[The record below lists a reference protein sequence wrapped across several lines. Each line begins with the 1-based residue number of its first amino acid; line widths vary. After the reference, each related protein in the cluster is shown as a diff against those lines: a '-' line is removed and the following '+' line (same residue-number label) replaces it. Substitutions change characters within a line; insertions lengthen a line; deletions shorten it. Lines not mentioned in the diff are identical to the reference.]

1 MQVMSQAGPLGF
13 GGASLPAG
21 ALRNGENYP
30 GAGSNARNMIDPSL
44 PLPTAENNMGS
55 AMEQRL
61 VAKQQIEANLRARSE
76 MSQAYGTGRRTHS
89 RGQSMSQRINAVD
102 SGSNLNPQRSH
113 MISPPPSSS
122 SHGSG
127 YERQRGFQRESSV
140 SPPPSQILTPPHRE
154 QSDNE
159 ATPQASGKRIY
170 TSRFSG
176 EESRPAYN
184 AFNSVFGNSV
194 SPPCSAQPEVD
205 VNSQRQETN
214 KLSRADSPTSSA
226 SSTHLPSR
234 RSPST
239 GSSSVDE
246 IVLRS
251 ALHNTR
257 KQDIGV
263 IGQNNSFAPSVVVVR
278 QPAGP
283 PGSADELGGKN
294 FASRYVGTLQ
304 CSES

>member
-1 MQVMSQAGPLGF
+1 
-13 GGASLPAG
+13 
-21 ALRNGENYP
+21 
-30 GAGSNARNMIDPSL
+30 
-44 PLPTAENNMGS
+44 
-55 AMEQRL
+55 
-61 VAKQQIEANLRARSE
+61 
-76 MSQAYGTGRRTHS
+76 
-89 RGQSMSQRINAVD
+89 MSQRINAVD
-102 SGSNLNPQRSH
+102 SSGSINMQNSH

-122 SHGSG
+122 SHGSA
-127 YERQRGFQRESSV
+127 YDRQRGFQREPSV

-154 QSDNE
+154 PSDNE
-159 ATPQASGKRIY
+159 ATPQASKRTY
-170 TSRFSG
+170 TGRFSG

-194 SPPCSAQPEVD
+194 SPPSSAQTHASHSVEAD
-205 VNSQRQETN
+205 VNPQLHDSN
-214 KLSRADSPTSSA
+214 KSSRADSPTSVA

-251 ALHNTR
+251 ALHNNR

-263 IGQNNSFAPSVVVVR
+263 IGQSNSFSPPVVVVR
-278 QPAGP
+278 QPLGP

-294 FASRYVGTLQ
+294 FASRCVLVVRAIKYATYAYYRIRRKAGINLSVLGRRAASPLNLARRD
-304 CSES
+304 